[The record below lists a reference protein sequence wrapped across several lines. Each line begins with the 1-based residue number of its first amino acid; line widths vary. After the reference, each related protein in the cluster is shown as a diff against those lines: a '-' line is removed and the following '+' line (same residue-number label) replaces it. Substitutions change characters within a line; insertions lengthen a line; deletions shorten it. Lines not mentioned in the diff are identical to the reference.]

1 MKSLRKLRTHAGL
14 SLTILA
20 TLTMA
25 FAFVVASLSIVNG
38 LLFHPYPYPA
48 LDRLLL
54 VRDAAP
60 RDGAHQ
66 GRSLSPADFLDV
78 RTAIAAL
85 SSVAGWRP
93 YPLVVTSAF
102 SEPER
107 VQAAAVTAN
116 FFTTLGIAPLLG
128 HFFAA
133 DADAA
138 GRDGVVV
145 LSWRLWNSRFG
156 ADASILG
163 REVHLNGRPATVIGI
178 VRDDDC
184 YPPGIDAF
192 VPLVFSPDDGSNRVN
207 QNVAAFG
214 RLKHAA
220 TGAETVSQLQSLARA
235 LESRFPSTNRGRGFD
250 VLPLQREQYEFT
262 APLFLFVLAAALL
275 VVLLAV
281 INVSHLMVART
292 LDRGRELSVRAMLGA
307 RTLQVL
313 AEPVGDVVVVVTI
326 AFVMGAFAANA
337 LLQSIRASLP
347 EGIARWIAGWSSLR
361 IDGWGVLGGGLVAVV
376 VLALISTF
384 VAVAG
389 LRASREHTG
398 GARATPRFTWMRRG
412 LIAGEVSLAAALVLA
427 AFVMVAGFARVARAF
442 DAMTPS
448 RILKFTLTLP
458 DWRYPDEQR
467 IAAFHKTMLERIES
481 LPEVDRVALVRNE
494 PASNVPNP
502 IVPFQRTDAAP
513 SQPSDTPRID
523 VEIVSPEIFKTLG
536 LELVAGRMLNERDG
550 RDRADVAVI
559 SESAARRF
567 WSDRNPVGTAIRL
580 GTDSRSIGIVGVV
593 SDLRLNWYDPFMRPT
608 LFRPDAQAPARSTT
622 VLVTTRS
629 DPVTLA
635 RPVRAAV
642 AHLDDRQPL
651 GELEPFST
659 TVADSLSPIRIIGR
673 VLLAGA
679 LVAAGLAVLGI
690 YGALAH
696 WVRSRTRELGIRFAL
711 GATRRAIGGLIVR
724 EALLTAAAGSVVG
737 LAAAIALVN
746 LAESVLLGVPSLDTR
761 AVLAVAAA
769 AVALAVAGSLGPA
782 RRAARVD
789 VGELLRIE

>member
-1 MKSLRKLRTHAGL
+1 MKPLLKLRHHAGL

-48 LDRLLL
+48 LGRLLL
-54 VRDAAP
+54 VRDSAP
-60 RDGAHQ
+60 REGAHQ

-78 RTAIAAL
+78 RTAVDAF

-128 HFFAA
+128 QSFEA
-133 DADAA
+133 DADSA

-145 LSWRLWNSRFG
+145 LSRRFWSSRFG
-156 ADASILG
+156 ADVSILG
-163 REVHLNGRPATVIGI
+163 REVHLNGRPAAVIGI
-178 VRDDDC
+178 IRDDDC

-192 VPLVFSPDDGSNRVN
+192 VPLVFSRDDGSNRAT
-207 QNVAAFG
+207 QDVAAFG
-214 RLKHAA
+214 RLKPVATAA
-220 TGAETVSQLQSLARA
+220 EAVSQLQSLARA

-250 VLPLQREQYEFT
+250 VLRLQREQYEFT

-281 INVSHLMVART
+281 INVSHLMIART
-292 LDRGRELSVRAMLGA
+292 LDRGRELSVRVMLGA
-307 RTLQVL
+307 RPRQVVGG
-313 AEPVGDVVVVVTI
+313 PVGDVIVLVVTGF
-326 AFVMGAFAANA
+326 AAGAFAANA
-337 LLQSIRASLP
+337 VLQSIRVSLP
-347 EGIARWIAGWSSLR
+347 QGIARWIAGWSSLR
-361 IDGWGVLGGGLVAVV
+361 IDGWGVLGGGLVGVV
-376 VLALISTF
+376 VLTTISSV

-389 LRASREHTG
+389 LRASRVHAG
-398 GARATPRFTWMRRG
+398 SARATPRVTWIRRG
-412 LIAGEVSLAAALVLA
+412 LIAGEVSLAAGLLLA

-442 DAMTPS
+442 DSMTPA

-467 IAAFHKTMLERIES
+467 IAAFHATMLERVRA
-481 LPEVDRVALVRNE
+481 LPEVERVALVRNE

-502 IVPFQRTDAAP
+502 IVPFRRADTAP
-513 SQPSDTPRID
+513 APPGDTPKID
-523 VEIVSPEIFKTLG
+523 VEIVSPETFSTLG
-536 LELVAGRMLNERDG
+536 LELVAGRTLNEHDG
-550 RDRADVAVI
+550 HDQADVAVI
-559 SESAARRF
+559 SEAAARRF
-567 WSDRNPVGTAIRL
+567 WSDRNPVGTTIWL
-580 GTDSRSIGIVGVV
+580 GTDSKSISIVGVV
-593 SDLRLNWYDPFMRPT
+593 SDLRLNWYDPFTRPV
-608 LFRPDAQAPARSTT
+608 LFRPDGQAPARSTT

-629 DPVTLA
+629 DPMTLA

-642 AHLDDRQPL
+642 ASLDDRQPL
-651 GELEPFST
+651 GELEAFST

-679 LVAAGLAVLGI
+679 VASAGLAVIGI
-690 YGALAH
+690 YGVLAH

-711 GATRRAIGGLIVR
+711 GATRGAIGGLIAR
-724 EALLTAAAGSVVG
+724 EALFTAAAGAIVG
-737 LAAAIALVN
+737 LGAAIALVK
-746 LAESVLLGVPSLDTR
+746 LADSALLGVPSLDMR
-761 AVLAVAAA
+761 AVLAVAAS

-782 RRAARVD
+782 RRASRID
-789 VGELLRIE
+789 VGELLRME

>member
-1 MKSLRKLRTHAGL
+1 MKSLLKSLRTHGL
-14 SLTILA
+14 SLTMLA
-20 TLTMA
+20 TLAMA

-38 LLFHPYPYPA
+38 LLFHPYRYPA
-48 LDRLLL
+48 LGQLLL
-54 VRDAAP
+54 VRDSTP

-66 GRSLSPADFLDV
+66 GRSVSPADFLDV
-78 RTAIAAL
+78 RTAVRAF

-93 YPLVVTSAF
+93 FPLVVTSAF

-128 HFFAA
+128 QSFAA
-133 DADAA
+133 DSDHA

-145 LSWRLWNSRFG
+145 FSRRFWNSRFG
-156 ADASILG
+156 ADAAILD
-163 REVHLNGRPATVIGI
+163 REVRLNGRPATVVGI

-192 VPLVFSPDDGSNRVN
+192 VPLVFSPDDSSNRID

-214 RLKHAA
+214 RLSRSATAA
-220 TGAETVSQLQSLARA
+220 EAASQLQSLARA
-235 LESRFPSTNRGRGFD
+235 IESRFPSTNRGRGFD

-281 INVSHLMVART
+281 INVSHLLIART
-292 LDRGRELSVRAMLGA
+292 LDRGRELSVQAMLGA
-307 RTLQVL
+307 RTLQIIGG
-313 AEPVGDVVVVVTI
+313 PIGDVVALVTV
-326 AFVMGAFAANA
+326 AFLAGAFAASA
-337 LLQSIRASLP
+337 VLQSIRASLP

-361 IDGWGVLGGGLVAVV
+361 IDAWGVLGGGLVAIV
-376 VLALISTF
+376 VLALMSSF
-384 VAVAG
+384 VAVSA
-389 LRASREHTG
+389 LRASREHAGST
-398 GARATPRFTWMRRG
+398 RAAPRIVWVRRG
-412 LIAGEVSLAAALVLA
+412 LVTCEVSLAAALLLA
-427 AFVMVAGFARVARAF
+427 AFVMVAGFARVASAF
-442 DAMTPS
+442 EGMTPS

-467 IAAFHKTMLERIES
+467 IGTFHATMLERIRA
-481 LPEVDRVALVRNE
+481 LPEVERVALIRNE

-502 IVPFQRTDAAP
+502 IVPFQRADAPP

-523 VEIVSPEIFKTLG
+523 VEIASPEIFKTLG
-536 LELVAGRMLNERDG
+536 LQLVAGRALDEHDG
-550 RDRADVAVI
+550 HDQADVAVI
-559 SESAARRF
+559 SEAAARRF

-580 GTDSRSIGIVGVV
+580 GTDPRSISIVGVV
-593 SDLRLNWYDPFMRPT
+593 SDLRLNWYDPFARPT
-608 LFRPDAQAPARSTT
+608 IFRPDAQASARSTC

-635 RPVRAAV
+635 RPVRTAV
-642 AHLDDRQPL
+642 AGLDDRQPL
-651 GELEPFST
+651 AELEAFST

-679 LVAAGLAVLGI
+679 MVSAGLAALGI
-690 YGALAH
+690 YSVLAH

-711 GATRRAIGGLIVR
+711 GATRGAIGGLVVR
-724 EALLTAAAGSVVG
+724 EALLTATAGAIIG
-737 LAAAIALVN
+737 LGTSIVLIK
-746 LAESVLLGVPSLDTR
+746 LAESALLGIPALDSR
-761 AVLAVAAA
+761 AVLAVSTAAA
-769 AVALAVAGSLGPA
+769 ALAVAGSLGPA

-789 VGELLRIE
+789 VSELLRSE